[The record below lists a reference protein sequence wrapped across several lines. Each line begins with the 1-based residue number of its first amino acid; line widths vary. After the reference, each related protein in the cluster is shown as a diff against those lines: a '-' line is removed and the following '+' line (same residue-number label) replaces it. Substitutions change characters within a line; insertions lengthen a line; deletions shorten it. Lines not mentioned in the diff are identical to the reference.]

1 MYDSSGAPLITLT
14 FTCRVRVK
22 KNSRR
27 IFNNRYTG
35 RVMNLPSEAH
45 ERWYEDASHQI
56 DTQLRQQREE
66 TPELKW
72 NLPMRSKVHV
82 SYRFVRTGKAKVDVD
97 NLIASLNDLLV
108 GKSILADDAQIV
120 QGDFLIVRTIGKE
133 SEDST
138 SIQVV
143 PIK

>member
-1 MYDSSGAPLITLT
+1 
-14 FTCRVRVK
+14 
-22 KNSRR
+22 
-27 IFNNRYTG
+27 
-35 RVMNLPSEAH
+35 MNLPSEAH
-45 ERWYEDASHQI
+45 EVWYEDASTQI

-66 TPELKW
+66 TPDLQW
-72 NLPMRSKVHV
+72 NLPIRCKVHV

-108 GKSILADDAQIV
+108 RKSIIADDSQIV
-120 QGDFLIVRTIGKE
+120 QGDFMIVRIAGKE